1 MRSYI
6 TPKQKEVLFFLREG
20 LQNKQIAYKMGVSI
34 AAVKQHLQGLYQ
46 RLQVNSRL
54 SALIKAQRLG
64 LVDLEPGK

>member
-46 RLQVNSRL
+46 RLHVNSRL

-64 LVDLEPGK
+64 LVDLEPGE